1 MITKTLFYFA
11 TLLGFGYLIVQGAQ
25 NPGTLTIDW
34 FNYYI
39 EVNIMFAIVLVI
51 SFIFMVQMMMHALTL
66 LGVLP
71 SVLRYKAENRKL
83 KNGLENLKSI
93 ALNLSLGNKA
103 KAVKMAKKNQKVIP
117 DYPVFDEMLNLKSKK
132 DLTNDIVDVRMAK
145 EKVEEFLEKF
155 DSEKALTIV
164 ENILAEHPESAW
176 AKHKKYQILLNLGE
190 FNAALTML
198 QALKK
203 EKIVS
208 KEQFAMEA
216 AFINYELALDTVDSV
231 ESLKLAEAGMKLQP
245 RFINLIEHC
254 VIIFLEMKEPEKA
267 LKLLL
272 SLAKNFN
279 QTLATLESFSAVSEN
294 LETPD
299 QVKWLNKYAKI
310 DANAAGC
317 LIAKA
322 QALTL
327 LDKTDEAIEL
337 LETSV
342 QTKETLEVLA
352 QLHKSIG
359 DNVKS
364 IAALEKANLLEY
376 LDPADLVPEYQ
387 AWKSNNLMVDENDD
401 VQLAYEKQAEGLMLD
416 NGK

>member
-117 DYPVFDEMLNLKSKK
+117 DYPVFDEMLNLKYKK

-401 VQLAYEKQAEGLMLD
+401 AQLAYEKQAEGLMLD